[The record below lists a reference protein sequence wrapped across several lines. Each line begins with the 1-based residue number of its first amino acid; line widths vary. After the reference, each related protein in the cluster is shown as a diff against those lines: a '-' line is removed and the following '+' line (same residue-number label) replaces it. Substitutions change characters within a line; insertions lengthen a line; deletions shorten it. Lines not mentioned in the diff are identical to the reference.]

1 MIKIQANG
9 PECEVEVQGELGDI
23 LVELAQAS
31 FGIIEATAKNLCTD
45 PNELMEIYREML
57 EEIKGQDPEITVEN
71 HST

>member
-31 FGIIEATAKNLCTD
+31 FGIIETTAKNLCTD
-45 PNELMEIYREML
+45 PNELMEIYQEKLAEM
-57 EEIKGQDPEITVEN
+57 KDQDPEITTEN
-71 HST
+71 LST